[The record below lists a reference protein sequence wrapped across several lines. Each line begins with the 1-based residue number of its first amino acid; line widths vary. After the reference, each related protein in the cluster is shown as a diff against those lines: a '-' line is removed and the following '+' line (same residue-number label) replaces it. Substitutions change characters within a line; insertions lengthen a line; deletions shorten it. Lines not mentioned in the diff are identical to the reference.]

1 MRRLTRKINW
11 VILSVALFFIMLQ
24 PTTIFSK
31 SFRISHNDDVN
42 FKYDVALVVF
52 QGQFRIKSS
61 YLNLDKKNPG
71 DSEFTLTLDLLN
83 SSAGFAFATRV
94 MLGKSVLYA
103 EKYPEIIFKSRKI
116 NFKDDKFEVLG
127 QLTIKNITRDL
138 QLIAN
143 PIGFKLD
150 NFDGKSEIHF
160 HIYGEINRH
169 DFGASAFSGL
179 VGSNIILDSLVT
191 VTPELK

>member
-1 MRRLTRKINW
+1 MSLLTRKIKW
-11 VILSVALFFIMLQ
+11 VMLSGALLLMMLQ
-24 PTTIFSK
+24 TTTVFSE

-61 YLNLDKKNPG
+61 YLNLDKENPG
-71 DSEFTLTLDLLN
+71 DSEFTLTLDLPN
-83 SSAGFAFATRV
+83 SSAGFTFATRV

-116 NFKDDKFEVLG
+116 SFKDDKFEVLG
-127 QLTIKNITRDL
+127 QLTIKNITKDL
-138 QLIAN
+138 QLIAD
-143 PIGFKLD
+143 PIDFELD

-160 HIYGEINRH
+160 HIYAEINRH

-191 VTPELK
+191 VTPELN

>member
-1 MRRLTRKINW
+1 MMRLTRKINW
-11 VILSVALFFIMLQ
+11 LIFYFAFFLIMLQ
-24 PTTIFSK
+24 TTRVFSE
-31 SFRISHNDDVN
+31 SFRISHNNDVN
-42 FKYDVALVVF
+42 FRYDVALVVF
-52 QGQFRIKSS
+52 EGQFRIKSS
-61 YLNLDKKNPG
+61 YLYLDKKNPG
-71 DSEFTLTLDLLN
+71 NSEFTLTLDLLN

-138 QLIAN
+138 QLIAD
-143 PIGFKLD
+143 PLDFELD
-150 NFDGKSEIHF
+150 NFDGKSEINF

-191 VTPELK
+191 VTP